1 MINDEF
7 VIDKSTF
14 VGSEGGELVKYYLE
28 FHKERDLVVDLSFD
42 ELKRLSLFLNEYIKK
57 EGGEK

>member
-7 VIDKSTF
+7 VINRTLIF
-14 VGSEGGELVKYYLE
+14 GSEGGELVKYDLE
-28 FHKERDLVVDLSFD
+28 FNKHQNVIDEMSFD